1 MIKQSIRIF
10 CVDEIYDMV
19 RKKEYSK
26 DFLEYVKSAP
36 NNIKEWLRKIGM
48 DESLPEMRY
57 IAEPEVHSAGESE
70 VRSDAESEVHSA
82 EEPEARSDAEP
93 EVHSAEEPE
102 VRSDAEPEV
111 HSAVEIAAG
120 TDAVPESVGKPADP
134 DNPVGPDAR
143 SDSDLYSGMRFGDK
157 IQVERL
163 VLHEMTGTKCSIHLK
178 PYQRIKVVCSIGV
191 KTFSI
196 RTYCC
201 PKCCKLYMKTGNFKG
216 IQPILKNRNVNYVW
230 IPAEEVAK

>member
-1 MIKQSIRIF
+1 MWYSKKTEPGSSEGKAQQGRKQDMIKQSIRIF
-10 CVDEIYDMV
+10 CVEEIYDMV

-36 NNIKEWLRKIGM
+36 NNIKEWLRKIGV

-57 IAEPEVHSAGESE
+57 IAEPEVHSA
-70 VRSDAESEVHSA
+70 
-82 EEPEARSDAEP
+82 
-93 EVHSAEEPE
+93 EEPE
-102 VRSDAEPEV
+102 VRSAAEPEV
-111 HSAVEIAAG
+111 RSTE
-120 TDAVPESVGKPADP
+120 E
-134 DNPVGPDAR
+134 PDAR

-157 IQVERL
+157 IQVDRL

-196 RTYCC
+196 RTFCC

-230 IPAEEVAK
+230 IAADEVAK

>member
-10 CVDEIYDMV
+10 CVEEIYDMV

-36 NNIKEWLRKIGM
+36 NNIKEWLRKIGV

-57 IAEPEVHSAGESE
+57 IAEPEVHSAGE
-70 VRSDAESEVHSA
+70 
-82 EEPEARSDAEP
+82 PET
-93 EVHSAEEPE
+93 
-102 VRSDAEPEV
+102 RSDAEPEV

-134 DNPVGPDAR
+134 DDPVGPDAR

>member
-10 CVDEIYDMV
+10 CVEEIYDMV

-36 NNIKEWLRKIGM
+36 NNIKEWLRKIGV

-57 IAEPEVHSAGESE
+57 IAEPEVHSAGE
-70 VRSDAESEVHSA
+70 
-82 EEPEARSDAEP
+82 PET
-93 EVHSAEEPE
+93 
-102 VRSDAEPEV
+102 RSDAEPEV

-134 DNPVGPDAR
+134 DDPVGPDAR

-163 VLHEMTGTKCSIHLK
+163 VLHEMTGTKCSIHFK

>member
-1 MIKQSIRIF
+1 MWYSKKTEPGSSEEKAQQGRKQDMIKQSIRIF
-10 CVDEIYDMV
+10 CVEEIYDMV

-36 NNIKEWLRKIGM
+36 NNIKEWLRKIGV

-57 IAEPEVHSAGESE
+57 I
-70 VRSDAESEVHSA
+70 
-82 EEPEARSDAEP
+82 AEP

-134 DNPVGPDAR
+134 DDPVGPDAR

>member
-1 MIKQSIRIF
+1 MWYSKKTEPGSSEGKAQQGRKQDMIKQSIRIF
-10 CVDEIYDMV
+10 CVEEIYDMV

-36 NNIKEWLRKIGM
+36 NNIKEWLRKIGV

-57 IAEPEVHSAGESE
+57 IAEPEVHSA
-70 VRSDAESEVHSA
+70 
-82 EEPEARSDAEP
+82 
-93 EVHSAEEPE
+93 EEPE
-102 VRSDAEPEV
+102 VRSAAEPEV
-111 HSAVEIAAG
+111 RSTE
-120 TDAVPESVGKPADP
+120 E
-134 DNPVGPDAR
+134 PDAR

-196 RTYCC
+196 RTFCC

-230 IPAEEVAK
+230 IAADEVAK

>member
-1 MIKQSIRIF
+1 MWYSKKTEPGSSEGKAQQGRKQDMIKQSIRIF
-10 CVDEIYDMV
+10 CVEEIYDMV

-36 NNIKEWLRKIGM
+36 NNIKEWLRKIGV

-57 IAEPEVHSAGESE
+57 IAEPEVHSAGEPE
-70 VRSDAESEVHSA
+70 TRSDAEPEAHSVEEPEVHSAEESEVHSA
-82 EEPEARSDAEP
+82 EES
-93 EVHSAEEPE
+93 E
-102 VRSDAEPEV
+102 VRNTEE
-111 HSAVEIAAG
+111 
-120 TDAVPESVGKPADP
+120 
-134 DNPVGPDAR
+134 PDAR

-163 VLHEMTGTKCSIHLK
+163 VLHEMTGTKCSIHFK

>member
-10 CVDEIYDMV
+10 CVEEIYDMV

-36 NNIKEWLRKIGM
+36 NNIKEWLRKIGV

-57 IAEPEVHSAGESE
+57 I
-70 VRSDAESEVHSA
+70 
-82 EEPEARSDAEP
+82 AEP

-134 DNPVGPDAR
+134 DDPVGPDAR

-163 VLHEMTGTKCSIHLK
+163 VLHEMTGTKCSIHFK

>member
-1 MIKQSIRIF
+1 MWYSKKTEPGSSEGKAQQGRKQDMIKQSIRIF
-10 CVDEIYDMV
+10 CVEEIYDMV

-36 NNIKEWLRKIGM
+36 NNIKEWLRKIGV

-57 IAEPEVHSAGESE
+57 IAEPEVHSA
-70 VRSDAESEVHSA
+70 
-82 EEPEARSDAEP
+82 EEPEARST
-93 EVHSAEEPE
+93 EE
-102 VRSDAEPEV
+102 
-111 HSAVEIAAG
+111 
-120 TDAVPESVGKPADP
+120 
-134 DNPVGPDAR
+134 PDAR

-163 VLHEMTGTKCSIHLK
+163 VLHEMTGTKCSIHFK

-230 IPAEEVAK
+230 IAADEVAK

>member
-36 NNIKEWLRKIGM
+36 NNIKEWLRKIGV

-57 IAEPEVHSAGESE
+57 I
-70 VRSDAESEVHSA
+70 
-82 EEPEARSDAEP
+82 AEP

-134 DNPVGPDAR
+134 DDPVGPDDR

-163 VLHEMTGTKCSIHLK
+163 VLHEMTGTKCSIHFK

>member
-57 IAEPEVHSAGESE
+57 IAEPEVHSA
-70 VRSDAESEVHSA
+70 
-82 EEPEARSDAEP
+82 
-93 EVHSAEEPE
+93 EEPE

-134 DNPVGPDAR
+134 DDPVGPDAR

>member
-10 CVDEIYDMV
+10 CVEEIYDMV

-36 NNIKEWLRKIGM
+36 NNIKEWLRKIGV

-57 IAEPEVHSAGESE
+57 IAEPEVHSAGE
-70 VRSDAESEVHSA
+70 
-82 EEPEARSDAEP
+82 PEA
-93 EVHSAEEPE
+93 
-102 VRSDAEPEV
+102 RSDAEPEV

-134 DNPVGPDAR
+134 DDPVGPDAR

-163 VLHEMTGTKCSIHLK
+163 VLHEMTGTKCSIHFK

-230 IPAEEVAK
+230 IPAEEVVK

>member
-1 MIKQSIRIF
+1 MWYSKKTEPGSSEGKAQQGRKQDMIKQSIRIF
-10 CVDEIYDMV
+10 CVEEIYDMV

-36 NNIKEWLRKIGM
+36 NNIKEWLRKIGV

-57 IAEPEVHSAGESE
+57 I
-70 VRSDAESEVHSA
+70 
-82 EEPEARSDAEP
+82 
-93 EVHSAEEPE
+93 
-102 VRSDAEPEV
+102 AEPEV

-134 DNPVGPDAR
+134 DDPVGPDAR

-163 VLHEMTGTKCSIHLK
+163 VLHEMTGTKCSIHFK

>member
-57 IAEPEVHSAGESE
+57 IAEPEVHSA
-70 VRSDAESEVHSA
+70 
-82 EEPEARSDAEP
+82 EEPEA
-93 EVHSAEEPE
+93 
-102 VRSDAEPEV
+102 RSDAEPEV

-134 DNPVGPDAR
+134 DDPVGPDAR

>member
-1 MIKQSIRIF
+1 MWYSKKTEPGSSEGKAQQGRKQDMIKQSIRIF
-10 CVDEIYDMV
+10 CVEEIYDMV

-36 NNIKEWLRKIGM
+36 NNIKEWLRKIGV

-57 IAEPEVHSAGESE
+57 IAEPEVHSAGE
-70 VRSDAESEVHSA
+70 
-82 EEPEARSDAEP
+82 PET
-93 EVHSAEEPE
+93 
-102 VRSDAEPEV
+102 RSDAEPEV

-134 DNPVGPDAR
+134 DDPVGPDAR

-230 IPAEEVAK
+230 IAADEVAK

>member
-10 CVDEIYDMV
+10 CVEEIYDMV

-36 NNIKEWLRKIGM
+36 NNIKEWLRKIGV

-57 IAEPEVHSAGESE
+57 I
-70 VRSDAESEVHSA
+70 
-82 EEPEARSDAEP
+82 AEP

-134 DNPVGPDAR
+134 DDPVGPDAR

>member
-10 CVDEIYDMV
+10 CVEEIYDMV

-36 NNIKEWLRKIGM
+36 NNIKEWLRKIGV

-57 IAEPEVHSAGESE
+57 IAEPEVHSAGEPE
-70 VRSDAESEVHSA
+70 V
-82 EEPEARSDAEP
+82 RSDAEP

-102 VRSDAEPEV
+102 ARSTEE
-111 HSAVEIAAG
+111 
-120 TDAVPESVGKPADP
+120 
-134 DNPVGPDAR
+134 PDAR

-163 VLHEMTGTKCSIHLK
+163 VLHEMTGTKCSIHSK

-230 IPAEEVAK
+230 IAADEVAK

>member
-10 CVDEIYDMV
+10 CVEEIYDMV

-36 NNIKEWLRKIGM
+36 NNIKEWLRKIGV

-57 IAEPEVHSAGESE
+57 IAEPEVHSAGE
-70 VRSDAESEVHSA
+70 
-82 EEPEARSDAEP
+82 PET
-93 EVHSAEEPE
+93 
-102 VRSDAEPEV
+102 RSDAEPEV

-134 DNPVGPDAR
+134 DDPVGPDAR

-163 VLHEMTGTKCSIHLK
+163 VLHEMTGTKCSIHFK

-196 RTYCC
+196 RTFCC

-230 IPAEEVAK
+230 IAADEVAK

>member
-10 CVDEIYDMV
+10 CVEEIYDMV

-36 NNIKEWLRKIGM
+36 NNIKEWLRKIGV

-57 IAEPEVHSAGESE
+57 IAEPEVHSAGEPE
-70 VRSDAESEVHSA
+70 VRSDAEPEVHSA
-82 EEPEARSDAEP
+82 GEPEVHSAGEPEVRSDAEP

-102 VRSDAEPEV
+102 ARSTEE
-111 HSAVEIAAG
+111 
-120 TDAVPESVGKPADP
+120 
-134 DNPVGPDAR
+134 PDAR

-157 IQVERL
+157 IQVKRL

>member
-10 CVDEIYDMV
+10 CVEEIYDMV

-36 NNIKEWLRKIGM
+36 NNIKEWLRKIGV

-57 IAEPEVHSAGESE
+57 IAEPEVHSAGE
-70 VRSDAESEVHSA
+70 
-82 EEPEARSDAEP
+82 PET
-93 EVHSAEEPE
+93 
-102 VRSDAEPEV
+102 RSDAEPEV

-134 DNPVGPDAR
+134 DDPVGPDAR

-163 VLHEMTGTKCSIHLK
+163 VLHEMTGTKCSIHFK

-230 IPAEEVAK
+230 IPAEEVVK